1 MTGPVIGG
9 ISVSGGTSEVA
20 GGGESS
26 KHRRSAVKK
35 DITKLAPSLLLY
47 PNMQVAQQLQHRQMV
62 PTFGRGKTVSAEHSC
77 NLRQEAMDGDVSVT
91 VDETKNAAVALVEE
105 ESYMDLIV
113 TTIVSG
119 LLIAGVLVL

>member
-1 MTGPVIGG
+1 
-9 ISVSGGTSEVA
+9 VA
-20 GGGESS
+20 ERARQPEE
-26 KHRRSAVKK
+26 RRRIEQNANAVKK

-47 PNMQVAQQLQHRQMV
+47 PNMHRQMV
-62 PTFGRGKTVSAEHSC
+62 PAFGRGKTVNAEHSC
-77 NLRQEAMDGDVSVT
+77 NLRQEAMGGDVSIT